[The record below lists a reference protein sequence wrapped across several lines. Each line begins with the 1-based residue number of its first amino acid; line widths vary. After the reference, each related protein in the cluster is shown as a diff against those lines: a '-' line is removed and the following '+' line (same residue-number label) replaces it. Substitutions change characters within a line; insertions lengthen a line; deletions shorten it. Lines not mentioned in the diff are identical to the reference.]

1 MWVWTSMPPGTTYF
15 PVASSVASAVTPAA
29 ARSAPTSAI
38 VSPSTST
45 SAGYEPSAVTTR
57 PFVINVRIEPSSGLR
72 GLHVAEGRDGAEC
85 YTAHEGAERRR
96 WDARTCG
103 HINGP
108 AWCNG
113 ARSSPG

>member
-1 MWVWTSMPPGTTYF
+1 
-15 PVASSVASAVTPAA
+15 
-29 ARSAPTSAI
+29 
-38 VSPSTST
+38 
-45 SAGYEPSAVTTR
+45 
-57 PFVINVRIEPSSGLR
+57 VINVRIEPSSGIR
-72 GLHVAEGRDGAEC
+72 GLHVAEGRNDAEC

-96 WDARTCG
+96 CDARTRG